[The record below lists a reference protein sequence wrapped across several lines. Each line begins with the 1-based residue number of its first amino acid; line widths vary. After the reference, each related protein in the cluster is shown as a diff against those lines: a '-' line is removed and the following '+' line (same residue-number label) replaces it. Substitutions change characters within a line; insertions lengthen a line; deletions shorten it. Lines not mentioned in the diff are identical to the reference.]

1 MKPSKRGSKGDADLF
16 RSRLDQMINLRHELV
31 RLAGLIDWEFFDQ
44 RFEPLYAEGGR
55 PGVPTRL
62 MVALHLLKH
71 IDNLSDEGVCE
82 RWIENPYFQFFSGE
96 TFFQHALP
104 VDRSSMTRW
113 RQRIGAAE
121 LAALVQE
128 SLAAAHRSGALR
140 PKDLERITAGA
151 TVQPKAVTFPTD
163 AKLMHKARERLVR
176 LAKEWGIG
184 LRQSYER
191 VGT

>member
-1 MKPSKRGSKGDADLF
+1 
-16 RSRLDQMINLRHELV
+16 
-31 RLAGLIDWEFFDQ
+31 
-44 RFEPLYAEGGR
+44 
-55 PGVPTRL
+55 

-71 IDNLSDEGVCE
+71 IHNLSDEGVWE

-96 TFFQHALP
+96 TFFQHAPP

-121 LAALVQE
+121 LAALAQE
-128 SLAAAHRSGALR
+128 SLAAAQRGGALR
-140 PKDLERITAGA
+140 PEDLERITVDA
-151 TVQPKAVTFPTD
+151 TVQPKAVAFPTD
-163 AKLMHKARERLVR
+163 AKPMHKARERRVR

-191 VGT
+191 VGCLALMKQGRYAHAKQHNRARRELKPLKCKSFNLI

>member
-1 MKPSKRGSKGDADLF
+1 
-16 RSRLDQMINLRHELV
+16 
-31 RLAGLIDWEFFDQ
+31 
-44 RFEPLYAEGGR
+44 
-55 PGVPTRL
+55 

-71 IDNLSDEGVCE
+71 IDNLSDEVACE

-121 LAALVQE
+121 LAALAQE
-128 SLAAAHRSGALR
+128 SLAAAHRGGALR

-151 TVQPKAVTFPTD
+151 T
-163 AKLMHKARERLVR
+163 RERLVQ

-191 VGT
+191 VGRLALMKQGRYAHAKQ